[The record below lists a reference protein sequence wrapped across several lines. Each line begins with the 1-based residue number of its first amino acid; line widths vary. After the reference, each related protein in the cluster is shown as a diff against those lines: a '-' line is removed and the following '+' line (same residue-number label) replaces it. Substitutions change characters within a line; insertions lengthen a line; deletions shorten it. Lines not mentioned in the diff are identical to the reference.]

1 MDPVNA
7 RKDPATVTAI
17 ASTNLFSICCVITS
31 STSMWYILTGII
43 VGGIVGAVV
52 EKRVT
57 AAESKAAAERLA
69 ALRKEVE
76 GKQEAA

>member
-1 MDPVNA
+1 
-7 RKDPATVTAI
+7 
-17 ASTNLFSICCVITS
+17 
-31 STSMWYILTGII
+31 MWYILTGII